1 MSLGQGSN
9 EASEKEREKLHD
21 NDDGLKGG
29 ECVCAAFEIM
39 R

>member
-21 NDDGLKGG
+21 NDDGLKG
-29 ECVCAAFEIM
+29 ESAFVQLLKL
-39 R
+39 